1 MSTTTLFGSAEAQA
15 ARALVGGTTLG
26 YNRNDL
32 LKQILVATANRT
44 GGTSGAAWGAITG
57 TLSAQTDLQTALDA
71 KLNKAGGAFTGLTGA
86 GFRDTSAVFDVT
98 LGFTS
103 SVVLDAARALT
114 IDVGNVAHTIAL
126 GTTAGTITF
135 PNAAAVTV
143 AGLQIANVFTAAQTI
158 TAGTLTT
165 AALTLTQTWNNA
177 GVTCRGVE
185 IAITDTNSAAGST
198 LFRLLGGTSAT
209 SERFAVDKSGFVKSG
224 DPSLFTHE
232 TEHGNYIVKYGGTE
246 RCKLVFAAGVYNV
259 LVMAGS
265 VGDYG
270 LVIANSSFN
279 AAYLSSD
286 IRLNTTVGVF
296 KVEANPRQAA
306 GAYTGPG
313 HTLLLAGGLAQ
324 TTSTGAAG
332 GLLDLRGGA
341 AGGSGNNN
349 GGNIT
354 LTGGAPTG
362 SGTRGAIY
370 IASNAAD
377 LLSFFNVTPVVQP
390 AHIADPS
397 GGAIIDAEART
408 AINSILAWQ
417 ATLGLTAA
425 A

>member
-1 MSTTTLFGSAEAQA
+1 MSTTTTLFGSAEAQA

-185 IAITDTNSAAGST
+185 IAITNTNSAADST
-198 LFRLLGGTSAT
+198 MFRIL
-209 SERFAVDKSGFVKSG
+209 
-224 DPSLFTHE
+224 
-232 TEHGNYIVKYGGTE
+232 
-246 RCKLVFAAGVYNV
+246 
-259 LVMAGS
+259 
-265 VGDYG
+265 
-270 LVIANSSFN
+270 
-279 AAYLSSD
+279 
-286 IRLNTTVGVF
+286 
-296 KVEANPRQAA
+296 
-306 GAYTGPG
+306 
-313 HTLLLAGGLAQ
+313 
-324 TTSTGAAG
+324 
-332 GLLDLRGGA
+332 GGA
-341 AGGSGNNN
+341 AGTSQLFNVDKNGWINGPTGATMVIAPVSGNNLALYTQG
-349 GGNIT
+349 GGNVQFYSS
-354 LTGGAPTG
+354 LNLAEGGHFVC
-362 SGTRGAIY
+362 GTSNGNKFGTATTQK
-370 IASNAAD
+370 IAFWNA
-377 LLSFFNVTPVVQP
+377 TPVVQP
-390 AHIADPS
+390 THIADPS

>member
-1 MSTTTLFGSAEAQA
+1 MISLSQPTSG
-15 ARALVGGTTLG
+15 
-26 YNRNDL
+26 
-32 LKQILVATANRT
+32 
-44 GGTSGAAWGAITG
+44 SGAAWGSITG
-57 TLSAQTDLQTALDA
+57 TISAQTDLQTALDA
-71 KLNKAGGAFTGLTGA
+71 KVPLASFTGGGILATGGYTLTVPATG
-86 GFRDTSAVFDVT
+86 T
-98 LGFTS
+98 
-103 SVVLDAARALT
+103 AAL
-114 IDVGNVAHTIAL
+114 L
-126 GTTAGTITF
+126 GT
-135 PNAAAVTV
+135 
-143 AGLQIANVFTAAQTI
+143 ANVFTAAQTI
-158 TAGTLTT
+158 NAGTLTT

-185 IAITDTNSAAGST
+185 IAITNTNSAAGST

-232 TEHGNYIVKYGGTE
+232 TENGSYIVKYGGTE
-246 RCKLVFAAGVYNV
+246 RCRLVFAEGVYNV
-259 LVMAGS
+259 QVKAGS

-296 KVEANPRQAA
+296 KVEANPRQSA

>member
-1 MSTTTLFGSAEAQA
+1 MRTSTTHLVTGGA
-15 ARALVGGTTLG
+15 ATFATLG
-26 YNRNDL
+26 GVPGDN
-32 LKQILVATANRT
+32 
-44 GGTSGAAWGAITG
+44 AALA
-57 TLSAQTDLQTALDA
+57 AALAA
-71 KLNKAGGAFTGLTGA
+71 KLSLAGGAMTGA
-86 GFRDTSAVFDVT
+86 
-98 LGFTS
+98 L
-103 SVVLDAARALT
+103 
-114 IDVGNVAHTIAL
+114 
-126 GTTAGTITF
+126 
-135 PNAAAVTV
+135 
-143 AGLQIANVFTAAQTI
+143 TI
-158 TAGTLTT
+158 TAGSLTT
-165 AALTLTQTWNNA
+165 SPLSLTQTWNNA
-177 GVTCRGVE
+177 GVTCRGIEYAV
-185 IAITDTNSAAGST
+185 TDTNSAAGST

-232 TEHGNYIVKYGGTE
+232 TENGSYIVKYGGTE
-246 RCKLVFAAGVYNV
+246 RGRLVFAENAYNIQV
-259 LVMAGS
+259 RAGS

-270 LVIANSSFN
+270 LLIANGSLN

-296 KVEANPRQAA
+296 KIEANPRQAL
-306 GAYTGPG
+306 GVYTGPG

-324 TTSTGAAG
+324 TSSTGAAG